1 MPVFT
6 VLCFVFAA
14 LTLVIAPIIPI
25 LINRSCANS
34 KKLERECEVLQTKV
48 KELEV
53 KLYLKTVECE
63 HIKATRFSSTTKTTT
78 IYRVPE
84 GTIDAVKLAMKV
96 SHPDNGGKDADF
108 IKYRNLYTQLTKG
121 RR

>member
-1 MPVFT
+1 MMEILAMICFIFALI
-6 VLCFVFAA
+6 VLAA
-14 LTLVIAPIIPI
+14 TPFLPT
-25 LINRSCANS
+25 LINQLYVNPKAV
-34 KKLERECEVLQTKV
+34 KECEELKTRI

-63 HIKATRFSSTTKTTT
+63 HIKAARPTVKTI
-78 IYRVPE
+78 IYQAPE

-96 SHPDNGGKDADF
+96 SHPDNGGKDTDF

>member
-1 MPVFT
+1 MKI
-6 VLCFVFAA
+6 LAMICFVFAPIA
-14 LTLVIAPIIPI
+14 LVVIPFLPI
-25 LINRSCANS
+25 LIDQ
-34 KKLERECEVLQTKV
+34 LYVQPKV
-48 KELEV
+48 AKESEMLKTRIKELEV

-63 HIKATRFSSTTKTTT
+63 HIKAARPTVKTT
-78 IYRVPE
+78 IYQVPE

-96 SHPDNGGKDADF
+96 SHPDNGGKDTDF